1 MNNTEIVAPHLPAAS
16 DITAFHDRSIAS
28 LEWPVAAA
36 DDLWRTVVENHRR
49 NCAIWSEEDL
59 ARRTDAPDSEIVKNK
74 RAIDLHNQKRND
86 AIEHIDEQILEKL
99 EPVRPKPDARMNSET
114 PGSIIDRLSILALKI
129 YHMRIQTQRT
139 DVDRLHVDD
148 CAAKLSRLV
157 EQRLDLAECL
167 DHLLREVQS
176 GDAYFK
182 AYRQYKMYND
192 PALNP
197 AIYNATRS

>member
-1 MNNTEIVAPHLPAAS
+1 MVAPHLPAAS
-16 DITAFHDRSIAS
+16 DITALHDRGIGS
-28 LEWPVAAA
+28 LEWLDAAA
-36 DDLWRTVVENHRR
+36 DDLWRAVAENHRH
-49 NCAIWSEEDL
+49 NCALWSEEDL

-86 AIEHIDEQILEKL
+86 AIERIDEHILEKL
-99 EPVRPKPDARMNSET
+99 EGVRPKPDARMNSET

-139 DVDRLHVDD
+139 DVDRLHVDE
-148 CAAKLSRLV
+148 CAAKLSRLI

-167 DHLLREVQS
+167 NRLLREAQS

-182 AYRQYKMYND
+182 VYRQYKMYND

-197 AIYNATRS
+197 AIYNAKRR